1 MKKVILGLVTGMAT
15 VQILIASLMIT
26 RMTRFE
32 IGLTIIS
39 LIWMIL
45 FIAVNDNKMK
55 LKRR

>member
-1 MKKVILGLVTGMAT
+1 MKKIILGLITGMAT

-39 LIWMIL
+39 FIWMIL